1 MSPTFLE
8 LLKHGPV
15 LVADGATGTGLQAAG
30 LPAGTL
36 PEEWNLSR
44 PEVIAALHRAYL
56 DAGARIVLTNTFGGN
71 RIKLARAGRAELAG
85 DTNRRAAE
93 IAVQVAGPYGALVGG
108 DIGPSGELL
117 EPIGNLTYDEA
128 VSAFAEQV
136 RSLEE
141 GGVDC
146 IWIETISD
154 LSEARAAIQ
163 GTQQVSSLPIVCTFS
178 FDSHGHTMMGVKP
191 RQAAEALASL
201 GLAAIGSNCG
211 ANLDDTLQ
219 AVKAMAAV
227 LPGMPLVA
235 KPNAGLPR
243 LVGNDSVYDT
253 APEEMARYAALY
265 VREGARIV
273 GGCCGSTPAHITA
286 IAQKV
291 RE

>member
-8 LLKHGPV
+8 LLKNGPV

-71 RIKLARAGRAELAG
+71 RIKLARAGRTELAA

-108 DIGPSGELL
+108 DVGPSGELL
-117 EPIGNLTYDEA
+117 EPMGNLTYDEA
-128 VSAFAEQV
+128 VRAFAEQV

-146 IWIETISD
+146 IWIETFSD
-154 LSEARAAIQ
+154 LSEAHAAIQ
-163 GTQQVSSLPIVCTFS
+163 GAQQATSLPIVCTFS
-178 FDSHGHTMMGVKP
+178 FDSHGRTMMGVTPGK
-191 RQAAEALASL
+191 AAEALASL

-211 ANLDDTLQ
+211 ASLDDTLQ
-219 AVKAMAAV
+219 AVRAMAAV

-265 VREGARIV
+265 VQEGARIV
-273 GGCCGSTPAHITA
+273 GGCCGSTPAHIAA